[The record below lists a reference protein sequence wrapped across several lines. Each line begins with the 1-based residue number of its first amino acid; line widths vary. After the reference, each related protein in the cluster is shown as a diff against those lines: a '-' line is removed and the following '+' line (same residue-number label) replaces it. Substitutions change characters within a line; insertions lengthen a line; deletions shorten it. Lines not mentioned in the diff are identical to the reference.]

1 MKYFS
6 LIVGALFLT
15 TSIFAQTFNLTVN
28 NGNGTGAYKVGDTV
42 HIWSVAYDSTK
53 TFGQWTGD
61 VAPLHR
67 PKEWHTTLTMPNQNI
82 SVTAVID
89 NMPAYSITYEVM
101 QGLNNPK
108 NVYYYFPPNPI
119 GIVYLFHGTGGDAK
133 GFIEGIEMRS
143 FTNAAIAKGYA
154 IVSTEGEEITLNQD
168 IDGDGGRRFMTQPI
182 DTINN
187 VDYRNIKKI
196 TEEFINRGW
205 ITTSTPRFSIGM
217 SAGSNFSAATSYI
230 WNFTGVGYCSRAQNT
245 GFDVRLSPFAYR
257 LARYDDNPSY
267 NYPVGLQQALAN
279 AALLDTRGICNDLY
293 ENDRQPIYPERFAR
307 VPGISVANSILIYNE
322 LVANNQID
330 AKGYALNSSKIQ
342 ANVLANPAAYPTI
355 VSFVNQGITGMV
367 SQIGASNA
375 EHSFYSDY
383 NAATLDFFADP
394 CGTVGVI
401 ENTERESNKIELS
414 PNPASEYIEITEGA
428 NHSSPVRNEQILIYN
443 VYGECVYNLT
453 TTTPQQAERGIR
465 IDISYLPV
473 GMYFIK
479 SDNSII
485 NFMVV
490 R

>member
-1 MKYFS
+1 MKN
-6 LIVGALFLT
+6 LILAIEALFLT
-15 TSIFAQTFNLTVN
+15 TNIFAQTFNLTVN
-28 NGNGTGAYKVGDTV
+28 NGYGSGAYQAGDTV

-61 VAPLHR
+61 IASLHR

-89 NMPAYSITYEVM
+89 NMPAYSITYELM
-101 QGLNNPK
+101 QGLNNPF

-119 GIVYLFHGTGGDAK
+119 GIVYLFHGTGGSAEN
-133 GFIEGIEMRS
+133 FIYGVENRS
-143 FTNAAIAKGYA
+143 FTNAAIARGYA
-154 IVSTEGEEITLNQD
+154 IVSMDAEEVTLNQD

-196 TEEFINRGW
+196 AIEFINRGW
-205 ITTSTPRFSIGM
+205 ITAGTPRFSIGM
-217 SAGSNFSAATSYI
+217 SAGSNFSAANSYI

-245 GFDVRLSPFAYR
+245 GFDVRTSPFAYR

-279 AALLDTRGICNDLY
+279 VALLDTRGICNDLY

-307 VPGISVANSILIYNE
+307 VPGISLANSILMYNE
-322 LVANNQID
+322 LVVNNQID
-330 AKGYALNSSKIQ
+330 ANGFALNSSVIE
-342 ANVLANPAAYPTI
+342 ANVLANPSAYPTI
-355 VSFVNQGITGMV
+355 VSFVNSGILGMV

-394 CGTVGVI
+394 CGTTVGV
-401 ENTERESNKIELS
+401 ENPQIADNKIKLY
-414 PNPASEYIEITEGA
+414 PNPFNSSINISGAKGSEFYSLTNLFGQMIWSGNNIEQQ
-428 NHSSPVRNEQILIYN
+428 NFSSLTSGIYFLTIAQDNDRQTFKLIK
-443 VYGECVYNLT
+443 E
-453 TTTPQQAERGIR
+453 
-465 IDISYLPV
+465 
-473 GMYFIK
+473 
-479 SDNSII
+479 
-485 NFMVV
+485 
-490 R
+490 

>member
-1 MKYFS
+1 MKN
-6 LIVGALFLT
+6 LTLAIGALLLT
-15 TSIFAQTFNLTVN
+15 TSVFAQTFNLTVN
-28 NGNGTGAYKVGDTV
+28 NGYGSGTYQAGDTV

-61 VAPLHR
+61 IASLHR

-89 NMPAYSITYEVM
+89 NMPAYSITYELM
-101 QGLNNPK
+101 QGLNNPF

-119 GIVYLFHGTGGDAK
+119 GIVYLFHGTGGSAEN
-133 GFIEGIEMRS
+133 FIYGVENRS
-143 FTNAAIAKGYA
+143 FTNASIARGYA
-154 IVSTEGEEITLNQD
+154 IVSMDAEEVTLNQD

-182 DTINN
+182 DTISN

-196 TEEFINRGW
+196 TIEFINRGW
-205 ITTSTPRFSIGM
+205 ITAGTTRFSIGM

-257 LARYDDNPSY
+257 LSRYDDNPSY

-279 AALLDTRGICNDLY
+279 VALLDTRGICNDLY

-307 VPGISVANSILIYNE
+307 VPGISVANSILMYNE
-322 LVANNQID
+322 LVVNNQID
-330 AKGYALNSSKIQ
+330 ANGYALNSSVIE
-342 ANVLANPAAYPTI
+342 ANVLANPSAYPTI
-355 VSFVNQGITGMV
+355 VSFVNSGITGMV

-394 CGTVGVI
+394 CGTTVGV
-401 ENTERESNKIELS
+401 ENPQMSDNKIKFY
-414 PNPASEYIEITEGA
+414 PNPFNSSINISGAIGSEFYSLTNLFGQMIWSGNNIEQQDF
-428 NHSSPVRNEQILIYN
+428 SSLTSGIYFLTIDNDRQTFKLIK
-443 VYGECVYNLT
+443 E
-453 TTTPQQAERGIR
+453 
-465 IDISYLPV
+465 
-473 GMYFIK
+473 
-479 SDNSII
+479 
-485 NFMVV
+485 
-490 R
+490 